1 MRLKGLLEAAT
12 LLVFAA
18 SGGLA
23 VAQQPDELTMVWRIV
38 PQEALEPAKLVK
50 TNDVV
55 ARARL
60 VPMAMVVTT
69 APAMSADGTE
79 LLPEG
84 SQLAMLQGD
93 TRVACNTYVANRAE
107 ALGMPLGPPKNRY
120 VCLIDADSD
129 GSFESVTSLKSL
141 VMTAF
146 VGTFRQP
153 KPKAAIRPTAYQ
165 LGNPAEWRGREF
177 AEFRYLGKT
186 VGGTFRF
193 GMTPRREGDNNVV
206 FLHVRA
212 DQKLVEDELPGR
224 FSAFGA
230 QFEILGLEDG
240 KPRIRALTPFSDS
253 PFFILGYGA
262 SG

>member
-1 MRLKGLLEAAT
+1 LKLKGFLAAT
-12 LLVFAA
+12 VLVSAT

-23 VAQQPDELTMVWRIV
+23 VAQQPDDLTMVWRIV
-38 PQEALEPAKLVK
+38 PQEKLEPAKLVK

-55 ARARL
+55 ARAKL
-60 VPMAMVVTT
+60 VPMSMVVTT
-69 APAMSADGTE
+69 APAKSGDGTE

-84 SQLAMLQGD
+84 SQLAMLQGA
-93 TRVACNTYVANRAE
+93 TRVACNTFVANRAE
-107 ALGMPLGPPKNRY
+107 ALGLPLGPPKNKY
-120 VCLIDADSD
+120 LCLIDSNAD
-129 GSFESVTSLKSL
+129 GSFESVTSMKSL

-146 VGTFRQP
+146 VGTFKQP
-153 KPKAAIRPTAYQ
+153 KPKAPINPTAYR
-165 LGNPAEWRGREF
+165 LGDPTEWRGKEF

-186 VGGTFRF
+186 MGGTYRF

-212 DQKLVEDELPGR
+212 DQKFGADELPGR

-240 KPRIRALTPFSDS
+240 KPRIKAVTPFSDS

>member
-1 MRLKGLLEAAT
+1 LKLNGFIAAIV
-12 LLVFAA
+12 LVTAA
-18 SGGLA
+18 CAGVA
-23 VAQQPDELTMVWRIV
+23 TAQQPDQLTMVWRIV
-38 PQEALEPAKLVK
+38 PQEELEPAKLVK
-50 TNDVV
+50 SNDVV

-60 VPMAMVVTT
+60 VPMSMVVT
-69 APAMSADGTE
+69 AVPATSSDGTQ

-84 SQLAMLQGD
+84 SQLAVLQGVPL
-93 TRVACNTYVANRAE
+93 VACNTYVANRVE
-107 ALGMPLGPPKNRY
+107 ALGLPLGPPKNSY
-120 VCLIDADSD
+120 VCLIDRDAD

-146 VGTFRQP
+146 VGTFKPP
-153 KPKAAIRPTAYQ
+153 KPKAAIRPTAYRI
-165 LGNPAEWRGREF
+165 GDPAEWRGKEF

-186 VGGTFRF
+186 MSGTYRF

-212 DQKLVEDELPGR
+212 DQKFGADELPGR

-240 KPRIRALTPFSDS
+240 KPRIKAVTPFSNS
-253 PFFILGYGA
+253 PFFILGYGV